1 MFQNL
6 PVVTKNLIIINV
18 ILFIASQLIP
28 NVDLWFSGFYFQS
41 GFFRPWQ
48 IITHMFMHGS
58 ISHIFFNMFALY
70 MFGSALEYQWGPKRF
85 LNYYLLCGLGAFGL
99 HEFINYIEISRMMAA
114 MPAESVQQVLL
125 EGFKAL
131 EQGMNFSN
139 LDEANLNYA
148 IHWNPV
154 VGASGCVFGL
164 LTGYGVLYPNRQL
177 MLLFP
182 PIPIKAKWLVIGYGA
197 IELMLAFQNNPNDHV
212 AHFAHL
218 GGMIVGYIILKIWQS
233 QGKLY
238 S

>member
-6 PVVTKNLIIINV
+6 PVVTKNLIIINI
-18 ILFIASQLIP
+18 ILFIASQAMP
-28 NVDLWFSGFYFQS
+28 DLQVWLSGFYIQGGYFK
-41 GFFRPWQ
+41 PWQ
-48 IITHMFMHGS
+48 IVTHMFMHANVG
-58 ISHIFFNMFALY
+58 HIFMNMFALY
-70 MFGSALEYQWGPKRF
+70 MFGSALELQWGAKRF

-99 HEFINYIEISRMMAA
+99 HEFIHYMEVTKLMAA
-114 MPAESVQQVLL
+114 LPPEQLQDVILN
-125 EGFKAL
+125 GFDAVK
-131 EQGMNFSN
+131 QGMNFTN
-139 LDEANLNYA
+139 VEMARLNEAINVSS
-148 IHWNPV
+148 V

-182 PIPIKAKWLVIGYGA
+182 PMPIKAKWLVIGYGA
-197 IELMLAFQNNPNDHV
+197 IELLQAFQNNPSDNV

-218 GGMIVGYIILKIWQS
+218 GGMVIGYVILKIWQS